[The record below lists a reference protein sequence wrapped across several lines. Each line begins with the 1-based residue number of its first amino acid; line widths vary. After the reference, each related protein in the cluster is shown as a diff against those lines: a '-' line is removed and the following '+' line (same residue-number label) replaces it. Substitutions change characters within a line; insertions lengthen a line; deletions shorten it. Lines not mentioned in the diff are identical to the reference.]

1 MDRRISMARPTKWN
15 KELED
20 KAVAYITDFAM
31 HGDMIPSIEGMAI
44 HLGLH
49 RDTLYDWAKQKDK
62 GFSDILRLTIQNQE
76 RTLLNKGLNNTFN
89 AAITKLVLGKHG
101 YHDSMKQDIISSD
114 ESMKPTIIQLTTRK
128 DD

>member
-1 MDRRISMARPTKWN
+1 MARPTKWN
-15 KELED
+15 KELEE
-20 KAVAYITDFAM
+20 KARAYISDFAM

-76 RTLLNKGLNNTFN
+76 RTLLNNGLNNTFN
-89 AAITKLVLGKHG
+89 SAITKLVLGKHG
-101 YHDSMKQDIISSD
+101 YHDSMKQDITSSD
-114 ESMKPTIIQLTTRK
+114 ESMKPTVIQLVSK
-128 DD
+128 SE